1 MRKFFY
7 LIEFILIKLFFFIL
21 IIIGYKNG
29 SNLGDFIGRL
39 FGPIFRSKKL
49 IENNLEQSGIVD
61 KKNYNKIISK
71 IYGNYGRILAE
82 YPFLKAFRNNNL
94 NKFIEIEGL
103 ENLNKIKREKRRAV
117 FISGHFNNFELMALQ
132 IEKAGINLCAIYRPL
147 NNVFLNKTM
156 EEIREN
162 FICKNQIKKGR
173 SGTRQIIENI
183 KKGNSVALM
192 IDQRVREGIKI
203 NFFGKPASTTTIP
216 AQLIKKY
223 KCDLVPIYIERRKN
237 NYFKMFV
244 SEPIKIRDNKSIKE
258 ITEHLNKILEKM
270 ILKNVDQWIWTHDRW
285 KTYSVFI

>member
-39 FGPIFRSKKL
+39 IGPIFRSKKL

-82 YPFLKAFRNNNL
+82 YPFLKAFRNNKL
-94 NKFIEIEGL
+94 NKFIEIDGL

-244 SEPIKIRDNKSIKE
+244 SEPIKIGNNKSIKE

-285 KTYSVFI
+285 KT

>member
-29 SNLGDFIGRL
+29 SNLGNFIGRL
-39 FGPIFRSKKL
+39 FGPIFRSRKL
-49 IENNLEQSGIVD
+49 IENNLDQSGIVD
-61 KKNYNKIISK
+61 KEKYNTIIDK

-82 YPFLKAFRNNNL
+82 YPFLKAFRNNKL
-94 NKFIEIEGL
+94 NKFIEIDGL
-103 ENLNKIKREKRRAV
+103 ENLNKIKEEKRRVV
-117 FISGHFNNFELMALQ
+117 FVSGHFNNFELMALQ

-203 NFFGKPASTTTIP
+203 NFFDKPASTTTIP

-237 NYFKMFV
+237 NYFKMFI
-244 SEPIKIRDNKSIKE
+244 SKPIKIGSNKSIKE

-270 ILKNVDQWIWTHDRW
+270 ILKNIDQWIWTHDRW
-285 KTYSVFI
+285 KK

>member
-21 IIIGYKNG
+21 IIIGYENG
-29 SNLGDFIGRL
+29 SNFGDFIGRL

-49 IENNLEQSGIVD
+49 IENNLKQSGIVD

-82 YPFLKAFRNNNL
+82 YPFLKAFRNNKL
-94 NKFIEIEGL
+94 NKFIEIDGL
-103 ENLNKIKREKRRAV
+103 ENLNKIKKEKRRAV

-244 SEPIKIRDNKSIKE
+244 SQPMKIGNNKSIKE

-270 ILKNVDQWIWTHDRW
+270 ILKNIDQWIWTHDRW
-285 KTYSVFI
+285 KT

>member
-82 YPFLKAFRNNNL
+82 YPFLKAFRNNKL
-94 NKFIEIEGL
+94 NKFIEIDGL

-192 IDQRVREGIKI
+192 IDQRVREGIKN

-244 SEPIKIRDNKSIKE
+244 SEPIKIGNNKSIKE

-285 KTYSVFI
+285 KT

>member
-7 LIEFILIKLFFFIL
+7 LIEFIVIKLFFFIL

-82 YPFLKAFRNNNL
+82 YPFLKAFRNNKL
-94 NKFIEIEGL
+94 NKFIEIDGL

-244 SEPIKIRDNKSIKE
+244 SEPIKIGNNKSIKE

-285 KTYSVFI
+285 KT

>member
-7 LIEFILIKLFFFIL
+7 LIEFILIKIFFFIL

-29 SNLGDFIGRL
+29 SNLGNLIGRL
-39 FGPIFRSKKL
+39 FGPIFRSRKL
-49 IENNLEQSGIVD
+49 IENNLDQSGIVD
-61 KKNYNKIISK
+61 KEKYNTIIDK

-82 YPFLKAFRNNNL
+82 YPFLKAFRNNKL
-94 NKFIEIEGL
+94 NKFIEIDGL
-103 ENLNKIKREKRRAV
+103 ENLNKIKEEKRRAV
-117 FISGHFNNFELMALQ
+117 FVSGHFNNFELMALQ

-147 NNVFLNKTM
+147 NNAFLNKTM

-203 NFFGKPASTTTIP
+203 NFFDKPASTTTIP

-237 NYFKMFV
+237 NYFKMFI
-244 SEPIKIRDNKSIKE
+244 SKPIKIGSNKSIKE

-270 ILKNVDQWIWTHDRW
+270 ILKNIDQWIWTHNRW
-285 KTYSVFI
+285 KK

>member
-29 SNLGDFIGRL
+29 SNLGYFIGRL

-61 KKNYNKIISK
+61 KKNYSKIIRK

-82 YPFLKAFRNNNL
+82 YPFLKGFRNNQL
-94 NKFIEIEGL
+94 NKFIEIDGL
-103 ENLNKIKREKRRAV
+103 ENLNKIKKEKKRVV

-147 NNVFLNKTM
+147 NNLFLNKTM

-173 SGTRQIIENI
+173 SGTRQIIENL

-192 IDQRVREGIKI
+192 IDQRVREGMKI

-223 KCDLVPIYIERRKN
+223 KCDLVPIYIERRRN

-244 SEPIKIRDNKSIKE
+244 SEPIKIGNNKSIKE

-285 KTYSVFI
+285 KK

>member
-61 KKNYNKIISK
+61 KKNYSKITRK

-82 YPFLKAFRNNNL
+82 YPFLKAFRNNQL
-94 NKFIEIEGL
+94 NKFIEIDGL
-103 ENLNKIKREKRRAV
+103 ENLNKIKKEKKRVV

-132 IEKAGINLCAIYRPL
+132 IEKAGIDLCAIYRPL

-173 SGTRQIIENI
+173 SGTRQIIENL

-192 IDQRVREGIKI
+192 IDQRVREGMKI

-216 AQLIKKY
+216 AQLVKKY
-223 KCDLVPIYIERRKN
+223 KCDLVPIYIERRRN

-244 SEPIKIRDNKSIKE
+244 SEPIKIGNNKSIKE

-285 KTYSVFI
+285 KK

>member
-82 YPFLKAFRNNNL
+82 YPFLKAFRNNKL
-94 NKFIEIEGL
+94 NKFIEIDGL
-103 ENLNKIKREKRRAV
+103 ENLNKIKEEKRRVV
-117 FISGHFNNFELMALQ
+117 FVSGHFNNFELMALQ

-203 NFFGKPASTTTIP
+203 NFFDKPASTTTIP

-237 NYFKMFV
+237 NYFKMFI
-244 SEPIKIRDNKSIKE
+244 SKPIKIGSNKSIKE

-270 ILKNVDQWIWTHDRW
+270 ILKNIDQWIWTHDRW
-285 KTYSVFI
+285 KK

>member
-29 SNLGDFIGRL
+29 SNLGNFIGRL

-49 IENNLEQSGIVD
+49 IENNLDQSGIVN

-82 YPFLKAFRNNNL
+82 YPFLKAFRNNKL
-94 NKFIEIEGL
+94 NKFIEIDGL
-103 ENLNKIKREKRRAV
+103 ENLNKIKREKKRAV

-244 SEPIKIRDNKSIKE
+244 SEPIKIGSNKSIKE
-258 ITEHLNKILEKM
+258 ITEHLNKILERM
-270 ILKNVDQWIWTHDRW
+270 ILKNIDQWIWTHDRW
-285 KTYSVFI
+285 KK

>member
-61 KKNYNKIISK
+61 KKNYDKIISK

-82 YPFLKAFRNNNL
+82 YPFLKAFRNSKL

-223 KCDLVPIYIERRKN
+223 KCDLVPIYIERKKN

-244 SEPIKIRDNKSIKE
+244 SEPIKIGNNKSIKE

-285 KTYSVFI
+285 KT

>member
-82 YPFLKAFRNNNL
+82 YPFLKAFRNNKL
-94 NKFIEIEGL
+94 NKFIEIDGL
-103 ENLNKIKREKRRAV
+103 ENLNKIKKEKRRAV

-244 SEPIKIRDNKSIKE
+244 SEPIKIGNNKSIKE

-270 ILKNVDQWIWTHDRW
+270 ILKNLDQWIWTHDRW
-285 KTYSVFI
+285 KT

>member
-82 YPFLKAFRNNNL
+82 YPFLKAFRNSKL
-94 NKFIEIEGL
+94 NKFIEIDGL

-237 NYFKMFV
+237 NYFKMFI
-244 SEPIKIRDNKSIKE
+244 SEPIKIRNNKSIKE

-285 KTYSVFI
+285 KT

>member
-82 YPFLKAFRNNNL
+82 YPFLKAFRNNKL
-94 NKFIEIEGL
+94 NKFIEIDGL

-203 NFFGKPASTTTIP
+203 NFFGKSASTTTIP

-244 SEPIKIRDNKSIKE
+244 SEPIKIGNNKSIKE

-285 KTYSVFI
+285 KT

>member
-49 IENNLEQSGIVD
+49 IENNLDQSGIVD

-82 YPFLKAFRNNNL
+82 YPFLKAFRNNKL
-94 NKFIEIEGL
+94 NKFIEIDGL

-244 SEPIKIRDNKSIKE
+244 SEPIKIGNNKSIKE

-285 KTYSVFI
+285 KK

>member
-82 YPFLKAFRNNNL
+82 YPFLKAFRNSKL
-94 NKFIEIEGL
+94 NKFIEIDGL

-147 NNVFLNKTM
+147 NNIFLNKTM

-203 NFFGKPASTTTIP
+203 NFFGKPASTTAIP

-244 SEPIKIRDNKSIKE
+244 SEPIKIGNNKSIKE

-285 KTYSVFI
+285 KT